1 MPLPTSGR
9 GGTHAWAPASAPYLP
24 PAPTTTT
31 VPGRVHP
38 PLPATSAPP
47 PTAPPVTPPP
57 LPVDLAQM
65 FEAPIG
71 LDTVPATL
79 PAPAAMAPTASSSS
93 WPERL
98 NSSPPRSSKTAV
110 AVPVAKP
117 AGSRWGAALA
127 DRRGGQPQT
136 KKASFSS
143 SIDSTTSCPSSC
155 SSDDSGQEPG
165 NTATPPAAPPPP
177 ADLAQVSEESVGLSA
192 ASTAPPAASSSSWL
206 EQLAARPY
214 LRTVSLTSIPASW
227 LEQLAQELEDRL
239 TGMQVSET
247 VLIGIGYHM
256 PQCRTPSMLLN
267 LPTNVRTALLTVSP
281 S

>member
-24 PAPTTTT
+24 LAPTTTT

-79 PAPAAMAPTASSSS
+79 PAPAMAPTASSSS

-117 AGSRWGAALA
+117 AGFRWAASLA
-127 DRRGGQPQT
+127 DLWAHSHYGPPQA
-136 KKASFSS
+136 KSKRASS
-143 SIDSTTSCPSSC
+143 SSGIDLTADRLGEKPQFERANSSSSTSSSTVYACPR
-155 SSDDSGQEPG
+155 
-165 NTATPPAAPPPP
+165 T
-177 ADLAQVSEESVGLSA
+177 L
-192 ASTAPPAASSSSWL
+192 AASSSSWL
-206 EQLAARPY
+206 EQQQ
-214 LRTVSLTSIPASW
+214 LT
-227 LEQLAQELEDRL
+227 EEMNGRM
-239 TGMQVSET
+239 TGSEAIEVSET
-247 VLIGIGYHM
+247 
-256 PQCRTPSMLLN
+256 RK
-267 LPTNVRTALLTVSP
+267 
-281 S
+281 